1 LPWEAGYRVVKFT
14 TGSEYLHYGRFEADI
29 PPTMSPSRCAGSLP
43 RSPDRADPAGV
54 KTILDVGAGSGK
66 TAEVLIGQGYAVDC
80 VSPGKALAALV
91 EQRLAGRGIVYRS
104 PFEDAAVAGRYD
116 LVLFSESFQYIPM
129 AKAIEKSLALLNPA
143 ATS

>member
-1 LPWEAGYRVVKFT
+1 MDRRERRELTKELALEAGYRVVKFT

-29 PPTMSPSRCAGSLP
+29 PPDYVHLRAAQ
-43 RSPDRADPAGV
+43 DRYLDRLIELIPPGV
-54 KTILDVGAGSGK
+54 KTVLDVGAGSGK

-91 EQRLAGRGIVYRS
+91 EQRLAGRGTVYRS

-116 LVLFSESFQYIPM
+116 LVLFSESLQ
-129 AKAIEKSLALLNPA
+129 
-143 ATS
+143 